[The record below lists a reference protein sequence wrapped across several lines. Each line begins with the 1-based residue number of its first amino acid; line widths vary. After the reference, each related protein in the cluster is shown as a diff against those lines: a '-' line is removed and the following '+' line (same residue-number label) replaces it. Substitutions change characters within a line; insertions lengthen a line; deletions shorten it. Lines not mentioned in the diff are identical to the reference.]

1 MATGTAD
8 NLRRAARMA
17 QQAVYT
23 TGVELEYVPAAQ
35 LEDGIMRLY
44 ELCMAYWALLENY
57 RQAMHMR
64 VVTSPESAEVAGAA
78 LERAVRM
85 GVSARLQARLQ
96 EWAVKTRHV
105 PEAFGFYFHG
115 LNEQLIMEGDP
126 DEFERMA
133 AFRPTLLPPVVAAQP
148 QRYLE
153 LALRAQML
161 RGRIMDAALVP
172 TASVNPITQ
181 IYRVSRKLGRGAT
194 GSAYSVR
201 RNHLSYVVKI
211 DLFNDATRQEIA
223 VHRLLEEART
233 RQPELLEAAVRMYDF
248 VVTRGVLDGWPEWA
262 GAAAD
267 KLTDTTYQDRV
278 MIVME
283 RLGTLLGDQFWQ
295 VLDAPTND
303 ALTVRR
309 YVLSILAQLVSF
321 LQCATM
327 IFGEFQHR
335 DEHLGNLYVEP
346 VAGPEIVCVF
356 PYLVDEATEQA
367 STLRLSLPADW
378 TGNHALRIADFGR
391 ALVRYRYAEADGSV
405 HAGELANT
413 NTRWEARYGRE
424 LMIFADSV
432 LWYLTEY
439 SNLPPDAATP
449 HIPRRPVD
457 HVLAGMASRVRSFAR
472 AREAAGQR
480 GGWLIDYLRTE
491 GNVLVP
497 GFAYDYEL
505 NAASQLRVEHVDV
518 IPWPPHIFARP

>member
-44 ELCMAYWALLENY
+44 ELCMSYWALLENY
-57 RQAMHMR
+57 RQAMHVR

-85 GVSARLQARLQ
+85 GVSPRLQARLQ

-181 IYRVSRKLGRGAT
+181 IYRLSRKLGRGAT
-194 GSAYSVR
+194 GSAYSAR
-201 RNHLSYVVKI
+201 RNHLSYVVKV

-262 GAAAD
+262 GAAAGE
-267 KLTDTTYQDRV
+267 LTDTTQQDRV

-295 VLDAPTND
+295 VLDAPDND
-303 ALTVRR
+303 EVTVRR
-309 YVLSILAQLVSF
+309 YVLSMLAQLVSF

-327 IFGEFQHR
+327 IFGAFQHR
-335 DEHLGNLYVEP
+335 DQHLQNLYVQP
-346 VAGPEIVCVF
+346 VAAAEIVCVY
-356 PYLVDEATEQA
+356 PYAIDAVTEQA

-391 ALVRYRYAEADGSV
+391 AVVHYRYAEPDGSV
-405 HAGELANT
+405 HDGELLD
-413 NTRWEARYGRE
+413 TRWEARYGRE
-424 LMIFADSV
+424 LMIFTDSV
-432 LWYLTEY
+432 REY
-439 SNLPPDAATP
+439 MDAYAALPPAAATP

-457 HVLAGMASRVRSFAR
+457 HVLAGMSSRLRTFAR